1 MGKIVLVLTAL
12 SSLVFASA
20 AADGAHTDIVQR
32 TVNFILFAG
41 ILWYLIAKPTKN
53 FFANRSAS
61 IADELSSVQAKLN
74 ESVQKKK
81 DALVKI
87 SEAEKLAVEILE
99 GAKKE
104 SKILNDSILQQC
116 ENDLANLEKAHESK
130 LELAQRRMVASV
142 VEEVLQE
149 VVKEGASE
157 LSKDAMV
164 NVILKKV
171 A

>member
-1 MGKIVLVLTAL
+1 M
-12 SSLVFASA
+12 
-20 AADGAHTDIVQR
+20 
-32 TVNFILFAG
+32 
-41 ILWYLIAKPTKN
+41 KN
-53 FFANRSAS
+53 FFANRGAS
-61 IADELSSVQAKLN
+61 IANELKSVQDKLN

-99 GAKKE
+99 AAKKE
-104 SKILNDSILQQC
+104 SKILNDSILEQC

-142 VEEVLQE
+142 VEEVLRE

>member
-1 MGKIVLVLTAL
+1 MGKLLTILLAL
-12 SSLVFASA
+12 TGLVFAST
-20 AADGAHTDIVQR
+20 GAEATHTDIVQR
-32 TVNFILFAG
+32 TVNFVLFAG
-41 ILWYLIAKPTKN
+41 ILWYLLAKPTKN

-61 IADELSSVQAKLN
+61 IANELKSVQDKLN

-81 DALVKI
+81 DALAKI

-99 GAKKE
+99 MAKKE
-104 SKILNDSILQQC
+104 SKILNDSILEQC
-116 ENDLANLEKAHESK
+116 EKDLANLEKAHEGK

-142 VEEVLQE
+142 VQEVLQE

>member
-1 MGKIVLVLTAL
+1 MGKILTVLLAL

-41 ILWYLIAKPTKN
+41 ILWYLLAKPTKN
-53 FFANRSAS
+53 FFANRSAG
-61 IADELSSVQAKLN
+61 IADELKSVQDKLN
-74 ESVQKKK
+74 ESIQKKK
-81 DALVKI
+81 DALTKI

-104 SKILNDSILQQC
+104 SKILNDSILEQC

-149 VVKEGASE
+149 VVKEGANE

>member
-1 MGKIVLVLTAL
+1 MGKILAVLLAL
-12 SSLVFASA
+12 STLVFA
-20 AADGAHTDIVQR
+20 ADGSHTDIVQR
-32 TVNFILFAG
+32 TVNFVLFAG
-41 ILWYLIAKPTKN
+41 ILWYLLAKPTKN
-53 FFANRSAS
+53 FFANRSAG
-61 IADELSSVQAKLN
+61 IANELKSVQNKLN

-81 DALVKI
+81 DALAKI

-104 SKILNDSILQQC
+104 SKILNDSILEQC
-116 ENDLANLEKAHESK
+116 ENDLENLEKAHESK
-130 LELAQRRMVASV
+130 LELAERRMVASV

-149 VVKEGASE
+149 VVKEGTNE
-157 LSKDAMV
+157 LSKDTMV